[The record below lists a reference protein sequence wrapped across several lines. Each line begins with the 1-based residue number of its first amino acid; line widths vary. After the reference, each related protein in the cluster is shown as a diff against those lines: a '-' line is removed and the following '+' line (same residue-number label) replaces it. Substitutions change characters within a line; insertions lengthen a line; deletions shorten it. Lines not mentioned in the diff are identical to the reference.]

1 MTSNEPFF
9 GDLNPA
15 PRRLMGPGPVEVD
28 PRVLR
33 AMSMPM
39 LGQFDPQ
46 FTEYMNEVMT
56 LYRQIFKTDNQ
67 WTLLVDGTA
76 RAGIETVLTSVI
88 EPGDTV
94 LVPIFGRFG
103 HLLCE
108 IANRCKA
115 KVEFIETEW
124 GTVFDP
130 QQIEDAIK
138 RVNPKLVAVV
148 QGDTSTTMAQP
159 LNEIGPLC
167 QRHGVMVYTDTT
179 ASITGLDLRTDEW
192 QIDAVSAACKS
203 VCQVLPESHG
213 AVSDRMAAMINKRK
227 HVEQGIRPDDYE
239 ASDGLI
245 IQSNYFDFSMLMD
258 YWSEKRLNHHT
269 EATSML
275 YAARECV
282 DRLAEGLEER
292 FVRHNIA
299 SEAVSGL
306 EAMGLEVFGD
316 QSNKMPN
323 VTGVVIPSDVV
334 GDAVRTDM
342 LEQFS
347 IEIGNRSAR
356 YGKIW
361 RIGTMGYGCRKDNVL
376 ACLTASSMPTK
387 TWARHRQALVSTP
400 LECTRNT
407 RERPGVPIHRLEP
420 LQTTMRRRWWN
431 ALEFAVCQINDAQF
445 VTTTPNRYLVKSSSR
460 AFALQVQAKR
470 RQSSTV
476 AFRRR
481 FRPDH
486 QIENPRGCRGR

>member
-46 FTEYMNEVMT
+46 FTEYMNEVMS

-192 QIDAVSAACKS
+192 QIDAVSAGLQKCLSGPPGIAP
-203 VCQVLPESHG
+203 VT
-213 AVSDRMAAMINKRK
+213 VSDRMAAMINKRK

-275 YAARECV
+275 YAARECA
-282 DRLAEGLEER
+282 RIALAEGLEER

-299 SEAVSGL
+299 SEAVVSGL

-323 VTGVVIPSDVV
+323 VTGVVIPSYVV

-347 IEIGNRSAR
+347 IEIGTSFGPLH
-356 YGKIW
+356 GKIW

-376 ACLTASSMPTK
+376 ACLTALE
-387 TWARHRQALVSTP
+387 ACLRRHGHATP
-400 LECTRNT
+400 
-407 RERPGVPIHRLEP
+407 PGAGVDAA
-420 LQTTMRRRWWN
+420 WN
-431 ALEFAVCQINDAQF
+431 VYEKHA
-445 VTTTPNRYLVKSSSR
+445 
-460 AFALQVQAKR
+460 
-470 RQSSTV
+470 
-476 AFRRR
+476 
-481 FRPDH
+481 
-486 QIENPRGCRGR
+486 

>member
-192 QIDAVSAACKS
+192 QIDAVSAGLQKCLSGPPGIAP
-203 VCQVLPESHG
+203 VT
-213 AVSDRMAAMINKRK
+213 VSDRMAAMINKRK

-275 YAARECV
+275 YAARECA
-282 DRLAEGLEER
+282 RIALTEGLEER

-299 SEAVSGL
+299 SEAVVSGL

-347 IEIGNRSAR
+347 IEIGTSFGPLH
-356 YGKIW
+356 GKIW

-376 ACLTASSMPTK
+376 ACLTALE
-387 TWARHRQALVSTP
+387 ACLRRHGHATP
-400 LECTRNT
+400 
-407 RERPGVPIHRLEP
+407 PGAGVDAA
-420 LQTTMRRRWWN
+420 WN
-431 ALEFAVCQINDAQF
+431 VYEKHA
-445 VTTTPNRYLVKSSSR
+445 
-460 AFALQVQAKR
+460 
-470 RQSSTV
+470 
-476 AFRRR
+476 
-481 FRPDH
+481 
-486 QIENPRGCRGR
+486 